1 MKFVN
6 YQYGKI
12 SDSMDGKNIEAV
24 LSELGVRL
32 HRAIYDHLQGFLYS
46 SSGVVSVMFD
56 VQEYRKCVSLNEFS
70 FHVVLEIQ
78 IPRKGCR
85 KFLLFLSK
93 TWYRMTIAQALC
105 LYSGII
111 LTNFLLCLLK

>member
-1 MKFVN
+1 MHHPPIQVVKFVN

-32 HRAIYDHLQGFLYS
+32 HRAIYDHLQGFQYS

-56 VQEYRKCVSLNEFS
+56 VQEYRRYIRERLREF
-70 FHVVLEIQ
+70 
-78 IPRKGCR
+78 
-85 KFLLFLSK
+85 
-93 TWYRMTIAQALC
+93 T
-105 LYSGII
+105 
-111 LTNFLLCLLK
+111 